1 MVTLKFKDIWFL
13 YFALTSEQLALNFKI
28 ESHAIRILICDDVLF
43 NDELFKYVIYKDVL
57 FEDV

>member
-28 ESHAIRILICDDVLF
+28 ESHATHAIRILIRDDVLF
-43 NDELFKYVIYKDVL
+43 NDELFKYVI
-57 FEDV
+57 